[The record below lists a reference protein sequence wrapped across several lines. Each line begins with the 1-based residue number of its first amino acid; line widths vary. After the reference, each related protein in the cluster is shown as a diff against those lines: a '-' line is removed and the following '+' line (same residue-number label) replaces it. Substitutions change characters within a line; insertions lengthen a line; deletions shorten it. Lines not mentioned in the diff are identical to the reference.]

1 MKSLKIVAALALVVC
16 ALPHL
21 ASAVPVTFTIDPVQ
35 SNLKID
41 LVAQLGGSPLPSL
54 GQGSVIPASNG
65 TLANGNPTDGSTTS
79 YQGTIKTDLNFS
91 QVTFTGG
98 SSIQALLSS
107 NANGWAPI
115 DGGGPQSPFPSYVTN
130 PALRAPANYGWALA
144 GTVVLAD
151 LRNFVLDAVSGSLAL
166 GGGGSFTSN
175 QSLNVLSGLTNYAD
189 TIGGFFISTPGS
201 TDLTGAALNNTGA
214 PNGSVV
220 FGPGTLITLT
230 APVKVV
236 QQLNISGTPVD
247 LVVSGT
253 LVATANAVIPEPSTM
268 ILSGI
273 GLAMV
278 TGFGFLRRKK

>member
-16 ALPHL
+16 AVPQL

-35 SNLKID
+35 SNLQIN
-41 LVAQLGGSPLPSL
+41 LVAYLGGSPLPSL

-65 TLANGNPTDGSTTS
+65 KLANGNPTDGSVTS

-91 QVTFTGG
+91 QITFTGG
-98 SSIQALLSS
+98 SSVQALNSD
-107 NANGWAPI
+107 NGGGWAPI
-115 DGGGPQSPFPSYVTN
+115 DGGGPQSSFPQYLTT
-130 PALRAPANYGWALA
+130 PALRASANYGWALA

-151 LRNFVLDAVSGSLAL
+151 LRNFVLDPVSGSLAL
-166 GGGGSFTSN
+166 GGGGSFAST
-175 QSLNVLSGLTNYAD
+175 QTLNVLSGLTNYAD
-189 TIGGFFISTPGS
+189 TIGGVFISTPGS
-201 TDLTGAALNNTGA
+201 TNLTGAALGNGA
-214 PNGSVV
+214 GNGSVV
-220 FGPGTLITLT
+220 FGPANLITLT

-278 TGFGFLRRKK
+278 TGFGFLRRKKS